1 MIGDIFNICSYKFS
15 NLNFTFFLVK
25 GYTVF
30 ISYTFFN
37 AFVAFCKLSRHEKMM
52 LRRHG
57 IIGNNISN
65 FFPRIKPQARKT
77 FLFQSI

>member
-1 MIGDIFNICSYKFS
+1 MFITIS
-15 NLNFTFFLVK
+15 NLNSMFFSVK

-30 ISYTFFN
+30 ISTTFFN

-52 LRRHG
+52 LRRHR